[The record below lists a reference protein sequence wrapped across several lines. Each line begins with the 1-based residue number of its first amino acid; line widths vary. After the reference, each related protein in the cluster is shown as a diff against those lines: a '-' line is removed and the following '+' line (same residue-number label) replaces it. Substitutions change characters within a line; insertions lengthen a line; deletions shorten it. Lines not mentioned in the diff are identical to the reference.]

1 MRQRIGLAM
10 VFALVVT
17 IDAVHGQTRPAQP
30 RIEPLA
36 ESQWSAEARAAI
48 APFLS
53 NGGATNLLKT
63 LAHHPA
69 SISGIFPFARY
80 IQDGSTLPP
89 RDRSLLA
96 LRATALGRADAIWA
110 EQASLARRAGVT
122 ETELRRIAAGPEAPG
137 WSPWEAALLR
147 AADELYR
154 NAFISDAI
162 WTALSERYNT
172 QQLLD
177 VVFTIAESEMLASL
191 ANSFGVQPDAAYR
204 DRIPGDVPRV
214 VRSERARPVRLP
226 KARLTP
232 IPREEWSEEVR
243 TLLDPGKTGRPVIN
257 LYMTL
262 ARHPAMYR
270 PRALQSAY
278 IRSGGTL
285 TPRVRELLI
294 LRIGWLSASEYEWA
308 QHVRGGRAAGITD
321 EEIRG
326 IAIGPGWSGW
336 DPFEAALLRATDEM
350 YAQDMITDAT
360 WRTLAERYDVRQ
372 LIDVVITA
380 TGYRMVSVA
389 LNTLGVQLEPDREGF
404 PDLTVPAK
412 SR

>member
-1 MRQRIGLAM
+1 MCERIALGIILA
-10 VFALVVT
+10 LIVT
-17 IDAVHGQTRPAQP
+17 IDSAQGQARPVQP
-30 RIEPLA
+30 RIEPLEQA
-36 ESQWSAEARAAI
+36 QWSSEVREAI

-53 NGGATNLLKT
+53 DGIATNLLKT

-69 SISGIFPFARY
+69 AISGTFPFAQY
-80 IQDGSTLPP
+80 IQEGSTLPP
-89 RDRSLLA
+89 RDRALLA
-96 LRATALGRADAIWA
+96 LRATALGRANAVWA
-110 EQASLARRAGVT
+110 EQASHARRAGVT
-122 ETELRRIAAGPEAPG
+122 ESELRRIAVGPQAPR
-137 WSPWEAALLR
+137 WSPWEATLLR

-154 NAFISDAI
+154 DAFISDAT

-177 VVFTIAESEMLASL
+177 VVFTIAESEMLASMT
-191 ANSFGVQPDAAYR
+191 NSFGVQPDAAYH
-204 DRIPGDVPRV
+204 DRIADDVPRV
-214 VRSERARPVRLP
+214 IRSERARPIRLS

-308 QHVRGGRAAGITD
+308 QHVRGGRAAGMTD

-336 DPFEAALLRATDEM
+336 DTFEAALLRATDEM
-350 YAQDMITDAT
+350 YAQDMITEAT
-360 WRTLAERYDVRQ
+360 WRALDERYDVRQ

-404 PDLTVPAK
+404 PDLNVPAK